1 MASSST
7 CTPQTQELVGILV
20 QLLKVSVA
28 PSSYKLYKRSWTLFK
43 QCLSF
48 LQVTQTT
55 TVSLPLSVSQVAL
68 FVSYL
73 HKHGYSP
80 SSIVSYTSAI
90 GYVHRISNFTDPTSA
105 VLVQKLLSACLKL
118 KPTVDPRLPIT
129 IIILQQIILALNT
142 TVPSFSHR
150 KLLKAMFIV
159 AFFGLMRVGEITMST
174 DKVVPLEL
182 KQLRLSPTQAIITI
196 TKFKHNKSM
205 RPVDI
210 PLPRQLITLICP
222 VEALQ
227 DYLSYRGLKPG
238 PLFTLS
244 GLSPVPRQ
252 FFIKHLR
259 NALSFCGYPLERY
272 KSHSFRIGGASYY
285 ADLGFSDAQLRLLG
299 RWGSDAFLVYIRAHR
314 ALNSY

>member
-1 MASSST
+1 MN
-7 CTPQTQELVGILV
+7 
-20 QLLKVSVA
+20 LLKVSVA
-28 PSSYKLYKRSWTLFK
+28 PSSYKLYKRSWVLFK

-48 LQVTQTT
+48 LQISSSSV
-55 TVSLPLSVSQVAL
+55 VAIPLSVSQVCM

-73 HKHGYSP
+73 HKHGYSA

-90 GYVHRISNFTDPTSA
+90 GYVHRVSNLTDPTSS

-129 IIILQQIILALNT
+129 IIILQQLVLALST
-142 TVPSFSHR
+142 TVSNFAHR
-150 KLLKAMFIV
+150 KLLRAMFVI
-159 AFFGLMRVGEITMST
+159 AFFGLMRVGEITMSV
-174 DKVVPLEL
+174 DKVVPLEI
-182 KQLRLSPTQAIITI
+182 KQLRLSPTLATITI

-210 PLPRQLITLICP
+210 PLPRQQITNICP
-222 VEALQ
+222 VDALQ
-227 DYLSYRGLKPG
+227 DYLMYRGTKPG
-238 PLFTLS
+238 PLFALS
-244 GLSPVPRQ
+244 GLSPVPRN

-259 NALSFCGYPLERY
+259 NALSFCGFPLDRY

-285 ADLGFSDAQLRLLG
+285 ADLGFSDAQLKLLG

-314 ALNSY
+314 ALHS